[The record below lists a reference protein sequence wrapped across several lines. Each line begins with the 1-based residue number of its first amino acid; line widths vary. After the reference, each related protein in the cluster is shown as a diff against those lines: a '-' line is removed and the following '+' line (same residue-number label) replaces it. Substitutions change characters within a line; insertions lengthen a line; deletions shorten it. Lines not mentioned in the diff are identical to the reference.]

1 MIASFDELLTAAREQ
16 AEPQRLLFL
25 FARADSEA
33 ADEDITKHRGTIE
46 PVMCVDKLPEELDTF
61 QALVAEADDITKE
74 WNFILIGSLSG
85 SDGELP
91 SSEAAET
98 HLMQMTNNLVSG
110 QNIGQYVIFDRDENS
125 VDIQPEQGQEPFH

>member
-1 MIASFDELLTAAREQ
+1 MISSFEELLTAAREQ

-25 FARADSEA
+25 FAKTDSQTT
-33 ADEDITKHRGTIE
+33 DDDMTKHRGTIE
-46 PVMCVDKLPEELDTF
+46 PIMCVDKLPEELDTF

-85 SDGELP
+85 SNGELP
-91 SSEAAET
+91 TSEAAET

-110 QNIGQYVIFDRDENS
+110 QNIDLYVIFDRDGNS
-125 VDIQPEQGQEPFH
+125 VDIQPEEGQEPLH